1 MTKSNQVAK
10 WIVQVA
16 TKIVSDDPRDPRNDT
31 ALYLES
37 SGSGSLCLTTHTDL
51 AMYGTFEKLNEV
63 AKDFGCGAKPV
74 PVNELG
80 EVLVKIGGEW
90 LPLRG

>member
-37 SGSGSLCLTTHTDL
+37 RGSGSLCLTTHTDL
-51 AMYGTFEKLNEV
+51 ATDRKSQL
-63 AKDFGCGAKPV
+63 
-74 PVNELG
+74 L
-80 EVLVKIGGEW
+80 
-90 LPLRG
+90 